1 MKKRYVLVANLL
13 LFVFIYVYFTQV
25 SPLFPF
31 DGDDWR
37 YIGGI
42 RLPFPMWGV
51 WNPTR
56 VLPETLMGVG
66 GYIAA
71 FLVYPISHNYVDSLM
86 YVEAFIF
93 SSFIIGFFI
102 SYYGLLTKRFKISK
116 KISIASEFLFFIS
129 FFLLFKHLN
138 QPSYNGF
145 WTVDLACEFF
155 YLIPGML
162 NATVVMYMEQ
172 SSDFFNH
179 FIRLSNFKK
188 GLFILALYFTLFSNT
203 QLTIIIAAYSTFKI
217 IQTLINKKW
226 KINTQYFKTISIY
239 LAILIIWLGTIL
251 FDLNGQRAK
260 DVQGMH
266 GSSFGANF
274 IATAEQFK
282 NFLLLQNV
290 KIVYLFIAIIVF
302 AFIYWLYTNNKNTQ
316 RGENTF
322 IGIISNGIF
331 CLVCSTCYLIIAYS
345 KAGSQ
350 YAIRPDAMWAVI
362 FFFLFTVNMSFIYL
376 VNNISI
382 VKPILPL
389 LIVVLSLVSF
399 NFNYRQIPA
408 TNASYAA
415 TTVKN
420 VDDYIIS
427 QVKRA
432 DDNGKDEAIVRV
444 PLDSKDANPKL
455 STSNWPHSY
464 DMATWLQNTLYSHG
478 IIRSRIRIIF
488 KPEKAVNSRFYE
500 NKNQQPFVP
509 LE

>member
-93 SSFIIGFFI
+93 SSFVIAFFV
-102 SYYGLLTKRFKISK
+102 SYYKLLTKRFNISK
-116 KISIASEFLFFIS
+116 KLSIASEILLFIS

-145 WTVDLACEFF
+145 WTVDLACDFF

-162 NATVVMYMEQ
+162 NATIIMYMEQ

-179 FIRLSNFKK
+179 FMKLSNFKK

-203 QLTIIIAAYSTFKI
+203 QLTIIIAAYSSFKI
-217 IQTLINKKW
+217 IQALINRKW
-226 KINTQYFKTISIY
+226 KINVEYFETISIY
-239 LAILIIWLGTIL
+239 LVVLITWFGTII
-251 FDLNGQRAK
+251 FDLNGQRSK
-260 DVQGMH
+260 NVQGMH
-266 GSSFGANF
+266 DSSFSTNLS
-274 IATAEQFK
+274 ATIKQFEK
-282 NFLLLQNV
+282 FLLLQNV
-290 KIVYLFIAIIVF
+290 KVICLFIAVIVL
-302 AFIYWLYTNNKNTQ
+302 AFIYWLHTNNKNTQ
-316 RGENTF
+316 RGGNAF
-322 IGIISNGIF
+322 IGIISNSIF

-350 YAIRPDAMWAVI
+350 YTVRPDAMWAVI
-362 FFFLFTVNMSFIYL
+362 FFFMFTANVCFIYL

-382 VKPILPL
+382 IKPILPL

-399 NFNYRQIPA
+399 NFNYHQIPA
-408 TNASYAA
+408 NNAPYAA
-415 TTVKN
+415 TTARN
-420 VDDYIIS
+420 VDNYILS
-427 QVKRA
+427 QIKKADKRGKAEVIVK
-432 DDNGKDEAIVRV
+432 V
-444 PLDSKDANPKL
+444 PFDSTNAASKL
-455 STSNWPHSY
+455 PSANWPHSY
-464 DMATWLQNTLYSHG
+464 EMATWLQNTLYSHR
-478 IIRSRIRIIF
+478 IIRSRIHIVF
-488 KPEKAVNSRFYE
+488 KPDKTVNKRFYE
-500 NKNQQPFVP
+500 SKKQQPFVP